1 MSGRF
6 LHFPAEHP
14 HATLVLGHGA
24 GGSTRIAPDL
34 QALAD
39 ALPGAGISVVLHD
52 QPWRVAGKKGA
63 PAPPTHDAGWIE
75 DLRQLPGPVI
85 VGGRSAGARV
95 ACRTAAVT
103 GAIAVV
109 ALAFPLHPPGRPEKS
124 RAEELAVDVPL
135 RIVQG
140 MRDPFGRPEEFPAGL
155 DIVAVAGDHSLRQGL
170 AQVVDA
176 VREFVGMVG
185 Q

>member
-1 MSGRF
+1 MKGRF
-6 LHFPAEHP
+6 QHFPADQP

-39 ALPGAGISVVLHD
+39 ALPASGISVVLHE
-52 QPWRVAGKKGA
+52 QPWRVAGKKVA
-63 PAPPTHDAGWIE
+63 PAPPTLDAAWIA
-75 DLRQLPGPVI
+75 DLGELAGPVI

-124 RAEELAVDVPL
+124 RAGELAVDVPL

-140 MRDPFGRPEEFPAGL
+140 IHDPFGRPEEFPEGL
-155 DIVAVAGDHSLRQGL
+155 DIVAVTGDHSLRQGL
-170 AQVVDA
+170 PQVVDA